1 MTAISISK
9 EIYNLLINDDI
20 LKGLVADKIYP
31 LIAEEETTFPF
42 IIFKKNSIQT
52 EYTKDGRVFDEV
64 NISITSIATDYFTTV
79 NIIER
84 VREIF
89 ENCRLF
95 AMCRLSGV
103 TEDYIDNAFI
113 MEISF
118 NIKIKQ

>member
-9 EIYNLLINDDI
+9 EIYNLHINDDI